1 MTIVHRPVLLDEVVE
16 MLARPPVGPPTAR
29 FVDCTLGGAGHAA
42 ALLDAVPDSELL
54 GLDRDPEAIERCTE
68 RLERFR
74 DRVELCLGDYREL
87 AQFIEKKTGP
97 ARWAASS
104 PTSGSRVSSSTT
116 RAVASRS
123 ATTDRSTCAS
133 TRRQRF
139 QPPRISSRTF
149 RKMHWRSYSA
159 ITAMNPIPVA
169 SREGSSSTGASEQ

>member
-16 MLARPPVGPPTAR
+16 VLARPSGGLPQPR
-29 FVDCTLGGAGHAA
+29 FVDCTLGGAGHSE
-42 ALLDAVPDSELL
+42 ALLEAVPDSELL
-54 GLDRDPEAIERCTE
+54 GLDRDPEAVERCKQ

-87 AQFIEKKTGP
+87 AEFIEKKTGP

-104 PTSGSRVSSSTT
+104 PTSASRVSSSTN
-116 RAVASRS
+116 RVAASRS
-123 ATTDRSTCAS
+123 VKTVRSTCGS
-133 TRRQRF
+133 TPRVRF

-159 ITAMNPIPVA
+159 VSATNRTPAGSPAASSSIGA
-169 SREGSSSTGASEQ
+169 SRP

>member
-16 MLARPPVGPPTAR
+16 MLARPPVGPPAAR
-29 FVDCTLGGAGHAA
+29 LVDCTLGGAGHSS
-42 ALLDAVPDSELL
+42 ALLEALPGAELL
-54 GLDRDPEAIERCTE
+54 GLDRDPEAIERCKV

-74 DRVELCLGDYREL
+74 DRVELCLGDYRDL

-116 RAVASRS
+116 PDGASPS
-123 ATTDRSTCAS
+123 VTTVRSTCVS
-133 TRRQRF
+133 TPRPRF

-149 RKMHWRSYSA
+149 RKMHWRGYSA
-159 ITAMNPIPVA
+159 TTAMSRTPDA
-169 SREGSSSTGASEQ
+169 SREDSSSTEGSER